1 MTVHVP
7 MTFNIVLHLSP
18 GSRFSWVLDVDGY
31 TDDSWR
37 LSFET
42 RQAQAAPGMRR

>member
-1 MTVHVP
+1 MPTVV
-7 MTFNIVLHLSP
+7 NIVLHLEPSK
-18 GSRFSWVLDVDGY
+18 RYSWVLDVDGR

-42 RQAQAAPGMRR
+42 RAQTQTAPGMRV